1 MSDRYGLTV
10 AAQLSLALGVVALIP
25 ALWSFASAIW
35 SAATTGQVM
44 VISVGRYETSREFV
58 AWPLGW
64 ARFVGPLILLAAL
77 GVRLAVPQA
86 LGARW
91 WASATLAALALVL
104 LLFSKWFTSIGGI
117 IVFVSILALG
127 VFASFVDKRFGR
139 AAALLLLFGTVAILL
154 CIYAGA

>member
-10 AAQLSLALGVVALIP
+10 AGQLSLAFGVVALIP

-58 AWPLGW
+58 SWPLGW
-64 ARFVGPLILLAAL
+64 ARFVGPLVLLAAL
-77 GVRLAVPQA
+77 GARLALPRA

-104 LLFSKWFTSIGGI
+104 LLFSKWFTSIGGTS
-117 IVFVSILALG
+117 VFVSILAFVVL
-127 VFASFVDKRFGR
+127 ASFVDERFGR
-139 AAALLLLFGTVAILL
+139 AAALLLLLGTVAILL
-154 CIYAGA
+154 YIYAGA